1 MDAKSQT
8 YYELEVGNPKSLDSL
23 IQKEEGYIPSIW
35 TISIIPKSGNDKID
49 VYLTPL
55 GKIYGFN
62 RKVADNVVG
71 ASLNESVK
79 SWNFNINEYSL
90 ADKSNK
96 VQRNGRIDYTYD
108 YERNVKIG
116 QAKDKVELKI
126 IGDKLT
132 KLQPNLDIPEIFSRQ
147 YDEKRSANDTIAMA
161 SMICFY
167 VLIFIVG
174 LFCSFYLSKRKL
186 ILWKKPLIFFM

>member
-35 TISIIPKSGNDKID
+35 TISVIPKSGNDKID

-174 LFCSFYLSKRKL
+174 LFC
-186 ILWKKPLIFFM
+186 FFI